1 MRVTIDK
8 AGRLVI
14 PKQLREQVGL
24 AAGEVELTV
33 EGAGVR
39 IEPVAGTELVEEG
52 RRLVVPKTGH
62 VLTAEVVDA
71 LRRADQR

>member
-8 AGRLVI
+8 AGRVVI
-14 PKQLREQVGL
+14 PKQLRDQVGL

-39 IEPVAGTELVEEG
+39 IEPVAGSETVEESG
-52 RRLVVPKTGH
+52 RLVVPKTGN
-62 VLTAEVVDA
+62 VLTAEAVDA